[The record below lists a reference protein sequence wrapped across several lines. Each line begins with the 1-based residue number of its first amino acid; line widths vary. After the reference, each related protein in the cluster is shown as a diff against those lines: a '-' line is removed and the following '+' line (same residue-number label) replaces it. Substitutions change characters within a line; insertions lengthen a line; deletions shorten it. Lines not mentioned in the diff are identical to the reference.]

1 MSAAEGVRV
10 GCKRSEDLIY
20 RLYRG
25 HSTFRSGTEPGAQY
39 RNRKTTIPR
48 GQTHWE
54 YLHSYLLYI
63 TVCAVGGG
71 GQTTTTVYDFLSA
84 G

>member
-1 MSAAEGVRV
+1 MFAAKRVRV
-10 GCKRSEDLIY
+10 GYKRSEDLIY

-25 HSTFRSGTEPGAQY
+25 HGTFRSGTEPGARY
-39 RNRKTTIPR
+39 SNRKTTIPR
-48 GQTHWE
+48 GQTQWE